1 MVALGEARGAPNP
14 DVRFHLLRGGFSGPK
29 SRVPLTAGLSVTKKG
44 LSLAPALGYA
54 RSGGDGRFR
63 PGLLQDPASWLTRD
77 ARLTSPLPDPSLPQ
91 TGGGWR
97 KREIAGL
104 PASK

>member
-14 DVRFHLLRGGFSGPK
+14 DVRLHLLRGGFSGPK

-54 RSGGDGRFR
+54 RVAAGVTGGS
-63 PGLLQDPASWLTRD
+63 DPASSKTQ
-77 ARLTSPLPDPSLPQ
+77 P
-91 TGGGWR
+91 
-97 KREIAGL
+97 AGL
-104 PASK
+104 RGMPG